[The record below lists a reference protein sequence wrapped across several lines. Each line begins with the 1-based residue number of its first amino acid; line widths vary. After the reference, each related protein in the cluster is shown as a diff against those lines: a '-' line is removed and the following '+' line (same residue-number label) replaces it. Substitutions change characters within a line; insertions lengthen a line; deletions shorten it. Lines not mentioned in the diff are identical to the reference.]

1 MDDKVTGF
9 SPAESQLSTV
19 RFLNG
24 DLIQAAML
32 IDPMDAKHFLESRG
46 VTISSRMY
54 DQTMQDVGDVF
65 KYEIKRQLHMTGG
78 LPERC
83 IGCSSRKTEL
93 RSHRDDLNHKH
104 KFGISL
110 RCNHGGCDQAREEF
124 VENAEKLER
133 QNELYINL
141 DVEVESVNK
150 GYVTSAVD
158 HFGMITAESCIS
170 EKRISIASS
179 TPKCEQKGIIR
190 VNGLSEAERM
200 RKEREEREERMR
212 KKAKAAQKEMELQR
226 ERELI
231 AKQRREVELALA
243 AAKEQ
248 ADIEDSLEILLNQQS
263 PEMISERYG
272 QVAW

>member
-1 MDDKVTGF
+1 MDNKVTGF

-104 KFGISL
+104 KFGITFQCQ
-110 RCNHGGCDQAREEF
+110 RGGCNEGREEF

-141 DVEVESVNK
+141 DVEVESIHK
-150 GYVTSAVD
+150 DYVASAVD
-158 HFGMITAESCIS
+158 HFGMITAAPCI
-170 EKRISIASS
+170 EKQISIASS
-179 TPKCEQKGIIR
+179 APKRERKGTVR

-200 RKEREEREERMR
+200 RKEREERMR
-212 KKAKAAQKEMELQR
+212 KKAKEAQKEMKLQR

-231 AKQRREVELALA
+231 AKQEREVELALA
-243 AAKEQ
+243 AAKDL
-248 ADIEDSLEILLNQQS
+248 ADIEDSIELLLSQQTPDEVS
-263 PEMISERYG
+263 KRYG
-272 QVAW
+272 TVAW